1 MFFPFFILFGDYKM
15 VVYFLL
21 TQDMKFN
28 SHRFLLLILS
38 FIKFLLYIFNAIFKK
53 IIFVH

>member
-1 MFFPFFILFGDYKM
+1 M

-28 SHRFLLLILS
+28 SYRFLLLILS